1 MSYIKQEIID
11 MIIEE
16 CDIVKVAQNHG
27 MNVKKNGIRYK
38 TCCPFHDDSNP
49 SFTFFQDTNQG
60 HCFVCGAHTNVV
72 QLVQKIEG
80 LDFKAAA
87 ESLAKEFNID
97 IKYEDVSPEW
107 EKQENK
113 KESLRVC
120 MAKAGE
126 FFRGQFL
133 ASQKAQDYTYG
144 RWGKEFS
151 DLVGVGYA
159 PPGSKD
165 FFDFIQ
171 KQGLNKELCKE
182 AGLIAEKETDNRE
195 YAFFRDRL
203 TLSIRDRYGRC
214 IGFTCRNFDGS
225 NPKYLNNADS
235 EIFHKGEVLFGIDH
249 AGKAISQTQ
258 EAYLVEGAPDC
269 YRLHSIGVTNT
280 VACLG
285 SAWTD
290 DHFRLLNRSATKV
303 CFIPD
308 ADVIKPGQKFPHG
321 IDAVIKGGK
330 MAIEKGLAVYVKEIP
345 ATNEK
350 QDADSYFTSKE
361 VFDSLQEQDFI
372 LWYADKLFS
381 SSETIEDKTAAVH
394 TIANIL
400 SSFSDATQVEY
411 YKAELK
417 KYTNGSVKAWND
429 DIKTHTNY
437 SKAVKRKKVTTS
449 DGTKPEDFGFK
460 VKDGCYVI
468 EDDKGIRTL
477 SNFTMEPLFHIDDP
491 FLERRIFNIEN
502 TSNEKAIIELT
513 SEELSKNDKFEAKVV
528 GRGNYNWIGRKDD
541 LQKIRGYLMANMSAA
556 LPIKQLGWQ
565 RQGFFAFG
573 NGIYDD
579 EEWHQADDY
588 GIVKLEDKGNY
599 YIQSHSIIYRN
610 DPKLYEFERNFIRRE
625 GSTVT
630 LRELADQ
637 ITKVFGM
644 NGQVTLLFLL
654 ASMYHD
660 IIADSYFPILDMF
673 GKFGTGKTA
682 LAETITAFFSP
693 KLSANFKNATV
704 PALSYMVGAAANA
717 VIAVHE
723 YKNDLDDRMIEY
735 LKGTYDLI
743 GRTRMSMN
751 KDGSKETTAVD
762 SGLIIT
768 GQEMPTK
775 DPALF
780 SRCIYL
786 TFEKDQFTPE
796 ETDEFN
802 KLQEMRN
809 NGFTH
814 LTIELIKYRGKVA
827 KEYKQV
833 FSEAFLEIKE
843 DLGKKEHAERILKNW
858 AIILG
863 VYKVLKDDLDIGI
876 GYDEISSFVKMSV
889 KKQVMSVKTTDE
901 LASFWNTLQYLFSQK
916 KFMDWREFRI
926 RVITRELGHEFG
938 EPHPVLYLRKTG
950 IFEMYQAV
958 CHRVGVKSIPKES
971 LLYYMQHASYYLG
984 KKKVKYYDYN
994 ENGSPV
1000 QDIQESYNQK
1010 GVFVKQQL
1018 SLESYAFDYVKLQE
1032 LYDLDLLP
1040 ERTSGEDDDVQQL
1053 ELFEKD

>member
-11 MIIEE
+11 KIIEE
-16 CDIVKVAQNHG
+16 CDIVKVAENHG
-27 MNVKKNGIRYK
+27 MNVQKSGISHIA
-38 TCCPFHDDSNP
+38 CCPFHDDTNP
-49 SFTFFQDTNQG
+49 SFTFYQATNQG
-60 HCFVCGAHTNVV
+60 HCFACGAHTNVIT
-72 QLVQKIEG
+72 LVQQLDG
-80 LDFKAAA
+80 VDFKAAA
-87 ESLAKEFNID
+87 EALGKEFNID
-97 IKYEDVSPEW
+97 IRYEDASPEW
-107 EKQENK
+107 EKQENN

-120 MAKAGE
+120 MAKAEE
-126 FFRGQFL
+126 FFRQQFL
-133 ASQKAQDYTYG
+133 ASPKAQDYAYG
-144 RWGKEFS
+144 RWGKEFC

-165 FFDFIQ
+165 FLDFIQ
-171 KQGLNKELCKE
+171 KQGLKKELCKE
-182 AGLIAEKETDNRE
+182 SGLIAENETDHHE

-214 IGFTCRNFDGS
+214 IGFTARNFDGS
-225 NPKYLNNADS
+225 RPKYLNNADS
-235 EIFHKGEVLFGIDH
+235 DIFHKSKVLFGIDY

-269 YRLHSIGVTNT
+269 YRLHSIGVANT

-308 ADVIKPGQKFPHG
+308 ADVIKPGQKFSHG

-330 MAIEKGLAVYVKEIP
+330 MAIEKGFAVYVKEIP
-345 ATNEK
+345 ATDEK

-361 VFDSLQEQDFI
+361 VFDGLKEQDFI
-372 LWYADKLFS
+372 LWLADKLFS
-381 SSETIEDKTAAVH
+381 TSETIEDKTAAVH

-417 KYTNGSVKAWND
+417 KYTNGSTKAWND

-541 LQKIRGYLMANMSAA
+541 LQKIRGYLMANMSTA

-579 EEWHQADDY
+579 EEWHQADNY

-599 YIQSHSIIYRN
+599 YIQAHSVIYRN
-610 DPKLYEFERNFIRRE
+610 DPKLFEFERNFIHR
-625 GSTVT
+625 GDSTVT
-630 LRELADQ
+630 LRELTDQ
-637 ITKVFGM
+637 VTKVFGM
-644 NGQVTLLFLL
+644 NGQVTLLFTL

-660 IIADSYFPILDMF
+660 IIAESYFPILDMF

-682 LAETITAFFSP
+682 LAETMTAFFSP

-717 VIAVHE
+717 VVAIHE

-762 SGLIIT
+762 SGVIIT
-768 GQEMPTK
+768 GQQMPTK

-802 KLQEMRN
+802 KLQEMRD

-814 LTIELIKYRGKVA
+814 LTLELIKYREKMT
-827 KEYKQV
+827 KQYKQA
-833 FSEAFLEIKE
+833 FKEAFLEIKE
-843 DLGKKEHAERILKNW
+843 ELGHNEHAERILKNW
-858 AIILG
+858 AMLLA
-863 VYKVLKDDLDIGI
+863 VYKVLGNDLDIGI
-876 GYDEISSFVKMSV
+876 DYDKISSFVKQSV
-889 KKQVMSVKTTDE
+889 KKQVLSVRTTDE

-926 RVITRELGHEFG
+926 RVVPRELGHEFG

-950 IFEMYQAV
+950 IFEMYQSA
-958 CHRVGVKSIPKES
+958 CHRVGVSSIPKES
-971 LLYYMQHASYYLG
+971 LFHYMLHASYYLG
-984 KKKVKYYDYN
+984 EKKAIFHDFN
-994 ENGSPV
+994 EYGAAV
-1000 QDIQESYNQK
+1000 QDLRESYNK
-1010 GVFVKQQL
+1010 PGVFVKQKL
-1018 SLESYAFDYVKLQE
+1018 SLQVYAFDYAKLNE
-1032 LYDLDLLP
+1032 LYDLDLMP
-1040 ERTSGEDDDVQQL
+1040 EITSEEDDDVQQL